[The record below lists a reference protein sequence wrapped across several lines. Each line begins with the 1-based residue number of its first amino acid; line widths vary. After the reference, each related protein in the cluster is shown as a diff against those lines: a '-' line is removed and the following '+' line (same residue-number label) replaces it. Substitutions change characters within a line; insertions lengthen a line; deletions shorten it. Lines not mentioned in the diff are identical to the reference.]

1 VAFVPGMPFYCANGD
16 PATFRLSF
24 ATAAEDKIRDG
35 VARLAQA
42 L

>member
-35 VARLAQA
+35 VTRLAQA

>member
-1 VAFVPGMPFYCANGD
+1 MAFVPGAPFFAHDPD

-24 ATAAEDKIRDG
+24 ATSDLAKIREG
-35 VARLAQA
+35 VARLGQA

>member
-1 VAFVPGMPFYCANGD
+1 MPFYCANGD

-24 ATAAEDKIRDG
+24 ATAAEDKILDG
-35 VARLAQA
+35 VARLGQA